1 MALDR
6 ALKWLP
12 GGGWMDSRDH
22 LTPTSHTVPC
32 VCVRVGKCVPVV
44 FSERQPVRNR
54 LSASAIE
61 RERESSVPLQ
71 MHSETVRA
79 RARAQALVCVWQLP
93 EGLYT

>member
-6 ALKWLP
+6 ALKWPP

-22 LTPTSHTVPC
+22 LTPTSHTVYR

-61 RERESSVPLQ
+61 REQRSTPNALGNGESAG
-71 MHSETVRA
+71 A
-79 RARAQALVCVWQLP
+79 RARALVCVWQLP